1 MKRKGTRDGIG
12 SVRSGN
18 RLLGRLL
25 MAFALAGSLVLP
37 ACSSD
42 NGGDGP
48 GAATSVT
55 EPSTPPDSAT
65 PEQTPT
71 APDPDSQA
79 EPYPPDSPDSPD
91 SPEGHSD
98 AAWFAE
104 ADDACRLAVDEYGSW
119 KAEAGDNAAP
129 EALALGA
136 AIAATRAAETI
147 EAMPE
152 PTSREALA
160 LRVAVIAWASA
171 YRDLA
176 AAMDSSTY
184 SEVTAAG
191 DAAQAAADKIRLA
204 AGSSAAS
211 CAVMVDRV

>member
-1 MKRKGTRDGIG
+1 MKRNTTRDGIG

-37 ACSSD
+37 ACSAD

-55 EPSTPPDSAT
+55 EPSTPPDSVT

-71 APDPDSQA
+71 APDSDSQA
-79 EPYPPDSPDSPD
+79 EPSPPDSPD

-152 PTSREALA
+152 PTAREALA

-176 AAMDSSTY
+176 AAMDSGTY

-191 DAAQAAADKIRLA
+191 DAAQAAADRIRLA

>member
-1 MKRKGTRDGIG
+1 MKRNATRDGIR

-25 MAFALAGSLVLP
+25 MAVALAGSLVLP
-37 ACSSD
+37 ACSTD
-42 NGGDGP
+42 LEGDAP

-55 EPSTPPDSAT
+55 EPSTPPDSVT

-71 APDPDSQA
+71 APDSDSQA
-79 EPYPPDSPDSPD
+79 EPSPPDSPD

-119 KAEAGDNAAP
+119 KAEAADDAAP

-152 PTSREALA
+152 PTAREALA

-176 AAMDSSTY
+176 AAMDSGTY

-191 DAAQAAADKIRLA
+191 DAAQAAADRIRLA

-211 CAVMVDRV
+211 CAVRVDRV

>member
-1 MKRKGTRDGIG
+1 MKRNARHEDIG
-12 SVRSGN
+12 SASPGA

-25 MAFALAGSLVLP
+25 MALALAGSLVLP
-37 ACSSD
+37 ACSPG
-42 NGGDGP
+42 NGGEGQS
-48 GAATSVT
+48 AATSVT
-55 EPSTPPDSAT
+55 EPSTPPDSVT

-71 APDPDSQA
+71 APDPHSQA
-79 EPYPPDSPDSPD
+79 EPLPPDSPD
-91 SPEGHSD
+91 SPEGHDD

-152 PTSREALA
+152 PTAREALA
-160 LRVAVIAWASA
+160 LRFAVVDWASA

-176 AAMDSSTY
+176 AAMDSGTY

-191 DAAQAAADKIRLA
+191 EAAQAAADQIRLA

>member
-1 MKRKGTRDGIG
+1 MKRNTTRDGIG

-37 ACSSD
+37 ACSAD

-55 EPSTPPDSAT
+55 EPSTPPDSVA
-65 PEQTPT
+65 PEPSTT
-71 APDPDSQA
+71 PDPDSQA
-79 EPYPPDSPDSPD
+79 ESSPPDSPDSPD

-119 KAEAGDNAAP
+119 KAEAGDNPAP

-152 PTSREALA
+152 PTARDALD

-176 AAMDSSTY
+176 TAMDSGTY
-184 SEVTAAG
+184 SDVTAAG
-191 DAAQAAADKIRLA
+191 DAAQAAADQIRLA